1 MIVLVTGA
9 TAGFGE
15 CITRRFIQQGHKVIA
30 TGRRQ
35 ERLQELKDELGDN
48 LYIAQLDVRNRAA
61 IEEMLASLPAEWSN
75 IDILVNNAGLALGM
89 EPAHKA
95 SVEDWETMI
104 DTNNK
109 GLVYMT
115 RAVLPGMVERN
126 HGHIINIG
134 STAGSWPYA
143 GGNVYGATKA
153 FVRQFSLNL
162 RTDLHG
168 TAVRVTD
175 IEPGLVGGTEFS
187 NVRFKGD
194 DGKAEKTYQN
204 TVALTPEDVSEAV
217 RALYASGN
225 FENVQILRDGKTLV
239 VQVKERPTIASVS
252 FSGNKS
258 VKDDALKEN
267 LTASGISAGSALDR
281 NSLSEIE
288 KGLQDFYYSA
298 GKYSAQVHAVDRKS
312 VV

>member
-1 MIVLVTGA
+1 MIVFVTGA

-15 CITRRFIQQGHKVIA
+15 SITRRFIAEGHKVIA

-35 ERLQELKDELGDN
+35 ERLQTLKEELGDS
-48 LYIAQLDVRNRAA
+48 LYTLQLDVRNRAA
-61 IEEMLASLPAEWSN
+61 IEEALGTLPAEWRN
-75 IDILVNNAGLALGM
+75 IDVLVNNAGLALGV

-95 SVEDWETMI
+95 SIDDWEDMI

-115 RAVLPGMVERN
+115 RALLPAMVERN
-126 HGHIINIG
+126 VGHIINMG
-134 STAGSWPYA
+134 SIAGSWPYA

-168 TAVRVTD
+168 TALRVTD

-194 DGKAEKTYQN
+194 DAKADSVYDGAEP
-204 TVALTPEDVSEAV
+204 LTAEDVTEAV
-217 RALYASGN
+217 
-225 FENVQILRDGKTLV
+225 FWVTTLPKHV
-239 VQVKERPTIASVS
+239 NINTLEMMPVGQTLA
-252 FSGNKS
+252 
-258 VKDDALKEN
+258 
-267 LTASGISAGSALDR
+267 
-281 NSLSEIE
+281 
-288 KGLQDFYYSA
+288 GLQ
-298 GKYSAQVHAVDRKS
+298 VHKG
-312 VV
+312 

>member
-1 MIVLVTGA
+1 MIILVTGA

-15 CITRRFIQQGHKVIA
+15 SITRRFVENGHKVIA
-30 TGRRQ
+30 TGRRE
-35 ERLQELKDELGDN
+35 ERLQALKKELGEAIFP
-48 LYIAQLDVRNRAA
+48 LQLDVRDRAA
-61 IEEMLASLPAEWSN
+61 IEEKLASLPAEWRE

-95 SVEDWETMI
+95 SVEDWENMI

-126 HGHIINIG
+126 RGHIINLG

-168 TAVRVTD
+168 TALRVTN

-194 DGKAEKTYQN
+194 DEKASKTYEN
-204 TVALTPEDVSEAV
+204 AHPLTAEDVSEAV
-217 RALYASGN
+217 WWVA
-225 FENVQILRDGKTLV
+225 TLPKHV
-239 VQVKERPTIASVS
+239 NINTLEMMPVSQTLAGLSVY
-252 FSGNKS
+252 
-258 VKDDALKEN
+258 
-267 LTASGISAGSALDR
+267 
-281 NSLSEIE
+281 
-288 KGLQDFYYSA
+288 KG
-298 GKYSAQVHAVDRKS
+298 
-312 VV
+312 

>member
-1 MIVLVTGA
+1 MMIILVTGA

-15 CITRRFIQQGHKVIA
+15 SITRRFVENGHKVIA

-35 ERLQELKDELGDN
+35 ERLQTLKDELGDSV
-48 LYIAQLDVRNRAA
+48 LTLQLDVRNRAA
-61 IEEMLASLPAEWSN
+61 IEQALTSLPAEWRD
-75 IDILVNNAGLALGM
+75 IDVLVNNAGLALGL

-95 SVEDWETMI
+95 NVEDWETMI

-126 HGHIINIG
+126 RGHIINIG

-153 FVRQFSLNL
+153 FVQQFSLNL

-168 TAVRVTD
+168 TAVRVTN

-194 DGKAEKTYQN
+194 DDKAGKTYEN
-204 TVALTPEDVSEAV
+204 TNALSAEDVTEAV
-217 RALYASGN
+217 WW
-225 FENVQILRDGKTLV
+225 VTTLPKHV
-239 VQVKERPTIASVS
+239 NINTLEMMPVSQTWAGLSVHRS
-252 FSGNKS
+252 
-258 VKDDALKEN
+258 
-267 LTASGISAGSALDR
+267 
-281 NSLSEIE
+281 
-288 KGLQDFYYSA
+288 
-298 GKYSAQVHAVDRKS
+298 
-312 VV
+312 

>member
-15 CITRRFIQQGHKVIA
+15 CITRRFIANGHRVIA
-30 TGRRQ
+30 TGRRH

-48 LYIAQLDVRNRAA
+48 IHTVQLDVRNRAA
-61 IEEMLASLPAEWSN
+61 IEEMITHLPAGWRD
-75 IDILVNNAGLALGM
+75 IDLLVNNAGLALGL
-89 EPAHKA
+89 EPAHRA
-95 SVEDWETMI
+95 SVEDWEDMI

-126 HGHIINIG
+126 CGHIINIG

-194 DGKAEKTYQN
+194 DEKAQKAYEN
-204 TVALTPEDVSEAV
+204 ANALTPQDVTEAV
-217 RALYASGN
+217 WWVA
-225 FENVQILRDGKTLV
+225 TLPAHV
-239 VQVKERPTIASVS
+239 NINTVEMMPVSQTYGGLSVHRQ
-252 FSGNKS
+252 G
-258 VKDDALKEN
+258 
-267 LTASGISAGSALDR
+267 
-281 NSLSEIE
+281 
-288 KGLQDFYYSA
+288 
-298 GKYSAQVHAVDRKS
+298 
-312 VV
+312 